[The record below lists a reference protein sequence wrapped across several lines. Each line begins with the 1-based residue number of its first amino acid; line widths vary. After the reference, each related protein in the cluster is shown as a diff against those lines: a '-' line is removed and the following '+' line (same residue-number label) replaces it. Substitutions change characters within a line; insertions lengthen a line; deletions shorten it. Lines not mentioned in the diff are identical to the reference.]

1 MGTSEYR
8 GRAGL
13 TGPGTK
19 KVTVKSIHND
29 VMEALS
35 AADFSVL
42 LVVEAVPYF
51 PIKKMSTR
59 QTNGTNNC
67 PLSIV

>member
-1 MGTSEYR
+1 MISEYR

-19 KVTVKSIHND
+19 KVIVKSIHND
-29 VMEALS
+29 AMEAL
-35 AADFSVL
+35 AAAGFSVL
-42 LVVEAVPYF
+42 LVVEAVPYL
-51 PIKKMSTR
+51 PIKKMVTR